1 MARYF
6 VECAYQGTAY
16 AGWQRQPNA
25 TSVQEVLEDAFS
37 TILNQSLSIVGCG
50 RTDTGVHASQFFFH
64 IDLKGDFPTHFTD
77 RVNKFLPKD
86 IAVYRVFPV
95 DEEAHAR
102 FDATRREYTYL
113 LDVRKNPFQTKLA
126 SQLWVGPGYD
136 LEKLNRVAN
145 LLLDYQEFAPFCKTH
160 SDANTMKCDLMR
172 SEWAFDPAQQRF
184 IYHIAANRFL
194 RGMVRLIVGACLNYS
209 EGRIELSDLQKAMET
224 QSPMPKSR
232 SAPGEG
238 LYLSKIIYPYL

>member
-16 AGWQRQPNA
+16 SGWQRQPNA

-37 TILNQSLSIVGCG
+37 TILNLPLTIVGCG
-50 RTDTGVHASQFFFH
+50 RTDTGVHASQYYFH
-64 IDLKGDFPTHFTD
+64 LDLTGDFPAHFTN

-86 IAVYRVFPV
+86 IAVYRVIPV
-95 DEEAHAR
+95 SEQAHAR
-102 FDATRREYTYL
+102 FDATRREYIYL
-113 LDVRKNPFQTKLA
+113 MDVRKNPFQPKLA
-126 SQLWVGPGYD
+126 SQLWVGPGYELD
-136 LEKLNRVAN
+136 KLNEVAS
-145 LLLDYQEFAPFCKTH
+145 LLLNYGAFAPFCKTN
-160 SDANTMKCDLMR
+160 SDAKTMKCELMR
-172 SEWAFDPAQQRF
+172 AEWRYDSELQRYTF
-184 IYHIAANRFL
+184 HIAANRFL

-209 EGRIELSDLQKAMET
+209 EGRIELEAIRKAMDE

-238 LYLSKIIYPYL
+238 LYLSNIIYPYL